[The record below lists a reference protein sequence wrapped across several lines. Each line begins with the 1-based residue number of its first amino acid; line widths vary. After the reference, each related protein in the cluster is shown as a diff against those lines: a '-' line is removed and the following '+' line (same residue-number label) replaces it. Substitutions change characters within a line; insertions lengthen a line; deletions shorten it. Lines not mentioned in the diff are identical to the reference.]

1 MWRAGLEETKESW
14 RRYAAG
20 HLVWWNSARGTIVGL
35 EPCLDG
41 IEQLYRLLEVAYVD
55 VPVRNVL
62 AERGRVIV
70 ERSDN
75 LFHKDGS
82 VVAYAILE
90 ESSLIAQFV
99 AIGEARRYV
108 TGLVALDSH
117 AVSTFAKQHPEL
129 ENLTYE
135 EIVASGTL
143 RGEVQR
149 AI

>member
-1 MWRAGLEETKESW
+1 LLQEEQIVRDVLAMWRAGLEETKESW

-75 LFHKDGS
+75 LFRKDGS
-82 VVAYAILE
+82 VVAY
-90 ESSLIAQFV
+90 V
-99 AIGEARRYV
+99 PV
-108 TGLVALDSH
+108 TGVIEFEGERIVRWRDYCDDWILKLQSGG
-117 AVSTFAKQHPEL
+117 
-129 ENLTYE
+129 
-135 EIVASGTL
+135 EITPPTAP
-143 RGEVQR
+143 
-149 AI
+149 